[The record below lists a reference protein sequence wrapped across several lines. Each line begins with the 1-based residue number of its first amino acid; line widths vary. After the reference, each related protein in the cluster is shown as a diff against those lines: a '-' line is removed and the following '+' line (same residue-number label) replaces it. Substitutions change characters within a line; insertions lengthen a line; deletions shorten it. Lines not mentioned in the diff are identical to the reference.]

1 MAIARPWV
9 LLGLLLAGCAGFD
22 PPVGG
27 DHHSVKYQADLQRC
41 HTQAEKQASQIANA
55 TPSSAVRA
63 LFTSD
68 QPEHDSE
75 TTCMVARGYPRL

>member
-1 MAIARPWV
+1 M
-9 LLGLLLAGCAGFD
+9 LLCLLLAGCAGFD

-27 DHHSVKYQADLQRC
+27 NHQSAKYQADLGKC
-41 HTQAEKQASQIANA
+41 HAQAEKRASQIANA

-68 QPEHDSE
+68 QPEHEDE